1 MIVFKEESVKK
12 MKINLFEPYIDESEE
27 NAVLET
33 LRSKFWASGSGVGN
47 VRKFETKFEKYVNA
61 DECLAVNS
69 GTAALNI
76 ALSLLNVKNHEV
88 ILPSLSFVSTAN
100 CILLNGGIPK
110 FVDVDPKTLCIKPD
124 QIEKAI
130 TKNTK
135 GIIPVHFGGYPCDM
149 KKILSIGKKFNLKIV
164 EDAAHAAGSSFFN
177 KKIGSHG
184 FAVCFSFH
192 PVKNL
197 GMPTGG
203 LIAIND
209 SNAKIYRKK
218 IEAKRWC
225 GITNRNDD
233 RYEIEEV
240 GDNYYM
246 NEISAAVGLKQ
257 LQKLNK
263 MNSIRK
269 KIAKKYEKEL
279 NMEMK
284 IPFTKD
290 CSYHLYWICVKNRKI
305 FRSKMFE
312 KGIQT
317 GTHYRPIHT
326 FSLYK
331 NKVKLPI
338 TEKVG
343 KEIVTIP
350 IHPNMTDHDVDKI
363 ITLTNRFSN

>member
-1 MIVFKEESVKK
+1 
-12 MKINLFEPYIDESEE
+12 MKINLFEPYIDEAEE
-27 NAVLET
+27 KAVLET
-33 LRSKFWASGSGVGN
+33 LRSKFWASGAGIGN
-47 VRKFETKFEKYVNA
+47 VSKFENKFKKYVNA

-76 ALSLLNVKNHEV
+76 ALSLFNIKNCEV
-88 ILPSLSFVSTAN
+88 IIPSLSFVSTAN
-100 CILLNGGIPK
+100 CVLLNGGIPK
-110 FVDVDPKTLCIKPD
+110 FVDIDKKTLCIKPEL
-124 QIEKAI
+124 IEKAI
-130 TKNTK
+130 TKKTK
-135 GIIPVHFGGYPCDM
+135 AIIPVHFGGFPCDM
-149 KKILSIGKKFNLKIV
+149 EKISSLSKKHNLKII
-164 EDAAHAAGSSFFN
+164 EDAAHATGASFSK

-203 LIAIND
+203 MIAINH
-209 SNAKIYRKK
+209 SNAKLFKNK
-218 IEAKRWC
+218 IEARRWC

-233 RYEIEEV
+233 RYEVKEI

-269 KIAKKYEKEL
+269 NIAKNYEKDLEVDIK
-279 NMEMK
+279 M
-284 IPFTKD
+284 PFSQN
-290 CSYHLYWICVKNRKI
+290 CAYHLFWICVKNRKL
-305 FRSKMFE
+305 FRQKMSE

-317 GTHYRPIHT
+317 GTHYKPIHT

-338 TEKVG
+338 TEEVG
-343 KEIVTIP
+343 KQIVTLP
-350 IHPNMTDHDVDKI
+350 IHPNLSENDIDKI
-363 ITLTNRFSN
+363 IKFTNSFAN

>member
-1 MIVFKEESVKK
+1 
-12 MKINLFEPYIDESEE
+12 MKINLFEPYIDEAEE
-27 NAVLET
+27 KAVLET
-33 LRSKFWASGSGVGN
+33 LRSKFWASGAGIGN
-47 VRKFETKFEKYVNA
+47 VSKFEKKFKQYTNA

-76 ALSLLNVKNHEV
+76 ALSLLDIKNHEV
-88 ILPSLSFVSTAN
+88 IIPSLSFVSTAN
-100 CILLNGGIPK
+100 CVLLNRGIPK
-110 FVDVDPKTLCIKPD
+110 FIDIDPKTLCMNPKL
-124 QIEKAI
+124 IEKLI
-130 TKNTK
+130 TKKTK
-135 GIIPVHFGGYPCDM
+135 AIIPVHFGGFPSDM
-149 KKILSIGKKFNLKIV
+149 KKIVSLSKKYGIKII
-164 EDAAHAAGSSFFN
+164 EDAAHAAGSSFCK

-209 SNAKIYRKK
+209 SNAKKFKAR

-233 RYEIEEV
+233 RYEIKEV

-269 KIAKKYEKEL
+269 NFAKIYEKEL
-279 NMEMK
+279 DIEMK
-284 IPFTKD
+284 MSFTKD
-290 CSYHLYWICVKNRKI
+290 CAYHLYWICVKNRKL
-305 FRSKMFE
+305 FRQKMSE

-317 GTHYRPIHT
+317 GTHYQPIHT

-331 NKVKLPI
+331 NNVKLPI
-338 TEKVG
+338 TEKIG
-343 KEIVTIP
+343 KEIVTLP
-350 IHPNMTDHDVDKI
+350 MHPNLTENNLDKI
-363 ITLTNRFSN
+363 IKLTNRFSG

>member
-1 MIVFKEESVKK
+1 
-12 MKINLFEPYIDESEE
+12 MKINLFEPYIDEAEE
-27 NAVLET
+27 KAVLET
-33 LRSKFWASGSGVGN
+33 LRSKFWASGAGIGN
-47 VRKFETKFEKYVNA
+47 VSKFEKKFKQYTKA

-76 ALSLLNVKNHEV
+76 ALSLLDIKNHEV
-88 ILPSLSFVSTAN
+88 IIPSLSFVSTAN
-100 CILLNGGIPK
+100 CVLLNGGIPK
-110 FVDVDPKTLCIKPD
+110 FIDIDPKTLCMNPKL
-124 QIEKAI
+124 IEKLI
-130 TKNTK
+130 TKKTK
-135 GIIPVHFGGYPCDM
+135 AIIPVHFGGFPSDM
-149 KKILSIGKKFNLKIV
+149 KKIVSLSKKYDIKIV
-164 EDAAHAAGSSFFN
+164 EDAAHAAGSSFCK

-209 SNAKIYRKK
+209 SNAKKFKAR

-233 RYEIEEV
+233 RYEIKEV

-269 KIAKKYEKEL
+269 NFAKIYEKEL
-279 NMEMK
+279 DIEMK
-284 IPFTKD
+284 MPFTKD
-290 CSYHLYWICVKNRKI
+290 CAYHLYWICVKNRTQ
-305 FRSKMFE
+305 FRKQLQ
-312 KGIQT
+312 KDGIET
-317 GTHYRPIHT
+317 GTHYKPVHHM
-326 FSLYK
+326 SYYK
-331 NKVKLPI
+331 NKNHLPV
-338 TEKVG
+338 TEKISNQ
-343 KEIVTIP
+343 IVTLP
-350 IHPNMTDHDVDKI
+350 IHPNLTDNQLSKI
-363 ITLTNRFSN
+363 VNSVNKFS

>member
-1 MIVFKEESVKK
+1 
-12 MKINLFEPYIDESEE
+12 MKINLFEPYIDEAEE
-27 NAVLET
+27 KAVLET
-33 LRSKFWASGSGVGN
+33 LRSKFWASGAGIGN
-47 VRKFETKFEKYVNA
+47 VSKFEKKFKQYTKA

-76 ALSLLNVKNHEV
+76 ALSLLDIKNHEV
-88 ILPSLSFVSTAN
+88 IIPSLSFVSTAN
-100 CILLNGGIPK
+100 CVLLNGGIPK
-110 FVDVDPKTLCIKPD
+110 FIDIDPKTLCMNPEL
-124 QIEKAI
+124 IEKLI
-130 TKNTK
+130 TKKTK
-135 GIIPVHFGGYPCDM
+135 AIIPVHFGGFPSDM
-149 KKILSIGKKFNLKIV
+149 KKIVSLSKKYDIKIV
-164 EDAAHAAGSSFFN
+164 EDAAHAAGSSFCK

-209 SNAKIYRKK
+209 SNAKKFKAR

-233 RYEIEEV
+233 RYEIKEV

-269 KIAKKYEKEL
+269 NIAKNYEQYLEVDIK
-279 NMEMK
+279 M
-284 IPFTKD
+284 PFSQN
-290 CSYHLYWICVKNRKI
+290 CAYHLFWICVKNRKL
-305 FRSKMFE
+305 FRQKMSE

-317 GTHYRPIHT
+317 GTHYQPIHT

-331 NKVKLPI
+331 NNVKLPI
-338 TEKVG
+338 TEKIG
-343 KEIVTIP
+343 KEIVTLP
-350 IHPNMTDHDVDKI
+350 MHPNLTEGDLDKI
-363 ITLTNRFSN
+363 INLTNRFSG